1 MSVQLDE
8 AANSVLDINREFF
21 EKIEKAY
28 VDLKHEL
35 RKVQVIPADQKDALT
50 RRLKDVKNTCNELAD
65 FFHKVSKEADV
76 GCDKVQGQFC
86 DSVVPWPANYSDDV
100 QRRSKHTRG
109 KNVLLNEIYAPS
121 SISSRSTIFA

>member
-8 AANSVLDINREFF
+8 AANSVLEINREFF

-50 RRLKDVKNTCNELAD
+50 RRLKDVKYRCNELAD
-65 FFHKVSKEADV
+65 FFHKVSKEADI

-86 DSVVPWPANYSDDV
+86 DGVVSCLDTLKPLNYSDDV

-109 KNVLLNEIYAPS
+109 
-121 SISSRSTIFA
+121 